1 MGDYD
6 LQRING
12 WRDARSGRVQGRP
25 RSRHSHLGCN
35 NDDIIIVVVP
45 AIDVGIFGEDSC
57 EHTLCI
63 LRGSILHVLHHSW
76 SILQIQPLI
85 CEH

>member
-1 MGDYD
+1 MY
-6 LQRING
+6 
-12 WRDARSGRVQGRP
+12 S
-25 RSRHSHLGCN
+25 N
-35 NDDIIIVVVP
+35 NDDIIIVVVL
-45 AIDVGIFGEDSC
+45 AIDVGIDVGIFGEDSC

-76 SILQIQPLI
+76 SILQIQPLPKLR